1 MIITLV
7 HCISSFLLLN
17 MFAVISV
24 FFLNFSHIILKDSL
38 VERLENWSIL
48 VLYHLF
54 ICKFAS
60 LVPWPISHSRQWLW
74 KKLKHGLDELNNA
87 EVIVTQVQTDL
98 FVYIEDARSLGGLSF
113 TKHKYIAAFK
123 RTRVSRK

>member
-1 MIITLV
+1 MIIILV
-7 HCISSFLLLN
+7 YCISSFLLLN

-60 LVPWPISHSRQWLW
+60 LVP
-74 KKLKHGLDELNNA
+74 
-87 EVIVTQVQTDL
+87 
-98 FVYIEDARSLGGLSF
+98 
-113 TKHKYIAAFK
+113 
-123 RTRVSRK
+123 

>member
-1 MIITLV
+1 
-7 HCISSFLLLN
+7 

-54 ICKFAS
+54 IYKFAS
-60 LVPWPISHSRQWLW
+60 LVP
-74 KKLKHGLDELNNA
+74 
-87 EVIVTQVQTDL
+87 
-98 FVYIEDARSLGGLSF
+98 
-113 TKHKYIAAFK
+113 
-123 RTRVSRK
+123 